1 MALATAIYGLGLP
14 AFVLQKLLQPVYF
27 AREDTKTP
35 FCYAVVSMIVNAA
48 LAVGLMPIVGW
59 VAPAIATT
67 VSAWLLV
74 VLLMLGTRRFGAVA
88 QFDAR
93 FKARLPRITIA
104 ALGMGALLW
113 AVAATLDPWVSTT
126 LERIGFAV
134 FLVLAG
140 ISAYGGLGS
149 VAGAFSGAELRQAL
163 RRNG

>member
-1 MALATAIYGLGLP
+1 
-14 AFVLQKLLQPVYF
+14 
-27 AREDTKTP
+27 
-35 FCYAVVSMIVNAA
+35 
-48 LAVGLMPIVGW
+48 
-59 VAPAIATT
+59 
-67 VSAWLLV
+67 
-74 VLLMLGTRRFGAVA
+74 
-88 QFDAR
+88 
-93 FKARLPRITIA
+93 
-104 ALGMGALLW
+104 MGALLW